1 MHALT
6 AENSDSLDGKCSLTE
21 RARHN
26 LNACVPRAT
35 ISVRFQTWA
44 EQAQHPLPT
53 WHCTFCSLKTNATCF
68 SSSCVYH
75 SQHVNMPQ
83 LLQPLATLV
92 VSRESCLHLGM
103 SDLRCT
109 SCSFSVSCR
118 ARYVSVQCRLVVLA
132 AFASCSFKMI
142 VTKVNPHR
150 VLYCIP

>member
-6 AENSDSLDGKCSLTE
+6 AENSDSLGGKCSLTE

-26 LNACVPRAT
+26 LNCLCSSCKPSALGFKPGR
-35 ISVRFQTWA
+35 RKA
-44 EQAQHPLPT
+44 EHPLPT
-53 WHCTFCSLKTNATCF
+53 WHCTFCSLKTNAACF
-68 SSSCVYH
+68 RSSCIYH

-83 LLQPLATLV
+83 LLQPLAALV

-132 AFASCSFKMI
+132 AFASCYFQ
-142 VTKVNPHR
+142 NDC
-150 VLYCIP
+150 YAG